1 MVIGSDKPSLKVS
14 TAEVGEGQVIYLEDT
29 TLESKDSEFS
39 TIPFTRR
46 QGRSFR
52 SGTSLNLTEPDDD
65 DDRVMVKGT
74 GLKSCS
80 LIIWSR
86 DEWGRVEGSKYWA
99 MHFTEYPSI
108 LKLLPVLLETGHW
121 S

>member
-74 GLKSCS
+74 GLKSSSQFC
-80 LIIWSR
+80 WR
-86 DEWGRVEGSKYWA
+86 QDTGRKTLYFEFVSE
-99 MHFTEYPSI
+99 
-108 LKLLPVLLETGHW
+108 VLTSVAVGLVNYAYSTC
-121 S
+121 